1 MEEQDLKFIESYH
14 VPLFIPF
21 NIRNTLIDESG
32 KDINQIMP
40 NKQYQ
45 TLLSY
50 MPKEDIFRG
59 IVKKISKK
67 RVPFNVR
74 NLSPR

>member
-59 IVKKISKK
+59 LEKRFSKA
-67 RVPFNVR
+67 RANFVIR
-74 NLSPR
+74 HG

>member
-1 MEEQDLKFIESYH
+1 LKNYSI
-14 VPLFIPF
+14 PLFVPF
-21 NIRNTLIDESG
+21 NIRNKMIHETG
-32 KDINQIMP
+32 RDINEIKP
-40 NKQYQ
+40 NKQYEV
-45 TLLSY
+45 LLSY

-74 NLSPR
+74 NVSP